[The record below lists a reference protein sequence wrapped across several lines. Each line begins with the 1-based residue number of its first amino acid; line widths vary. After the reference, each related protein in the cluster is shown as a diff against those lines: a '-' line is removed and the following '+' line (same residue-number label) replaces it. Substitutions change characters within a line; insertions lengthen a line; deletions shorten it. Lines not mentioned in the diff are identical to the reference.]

1 MKRFLVTIVSAA
13 MLLSV
18 GAQAEPDESI
28 PLDFIHF
35 GEGPTFPGGT
45 AAMYEWLSENMVY
58 PEEAIKDGVSGKV
71 VVSFNLDSLGALHNI
86 EIVKKVHPAL
96 DAEVVRVFSSM
107 PNWVMPSRL
116 FLYDLIMQ
124 TTYMFPIR
132 FTQSNIQTPVKLES
146 N

>member
-28 PLDFIHF
+28 PMDFVHV
-35 GEGPTFPGGT
+35 EGPTFPGGT
-45 AAMYEWLSENMVY
+45 AAMYKWLSENMVY
-58 PEEAIKDGVSGKV
+58 PQEAIKDGVSGKV

-116 FLYDLIMQ
+116 FLYDLVMQ

-132 FTQSNIQTPVKLES
+132 FTPSNIQTPVKLES